1 LTSTADLPPA
11 SAWLSPISCFGENK
25 KSFNS
30 VNSVPSPYSVKDV
43 PRSMLTETLQDDF
56 FTQRVRILP
65 DQKVKILGRKNER
78 KADRNGI
85 EAGF

>member
-1 LTSTADLPPA
+1 
-11 SAWLSPISCFGENK
+11 
-25 KSFNS
+25 
-30 VNSVPSPYSVKDV
+30 
-43 PRSMLTETLQDDF
+43 MLTETLQDDF